1 MEELT
6 EISFRLAS
14 VKEKLQK
21 EFIGLDGVID
31 QFIHAVNPWCTM
43 AESQKRP
50 LVVNLWGMTGV
61 GKTSLVKRF
70 WELWDCEQS
79 IISFNMGS
87 KSNFRDSLDNLQYM
101 VNLNGQPSVFIFDE
115 FQHAKTLESGIKE
128 IENPLDRII
137 WQLMDNGKFV
147 FTKYWPDDGD
157 LKELSMGL
165 QICLERGVKV
175 IGGKVVEGWDT
186 YLNIMGNDESRYK
199 SSKEMEEKNFLSN
212 SDLHTIQEV
221 VKIEYPYKV
230 QLRDFIFQLDGPEIM
245 DFVKRAEKSACMSKE
260 MDFSKSLIFVIGNLD
275 EAYEMSNWVSA
286 DHDPDILFQESK
298 KITFS
303 TVKEAL
309 KERFRME
316 EIARLGNIHLIYPA
330 LSRNVYQDFI
340 NRELEDIKQR
350 FLDRYRC
357 NLSFSPSVKDMLF
370 EEGVVP
376 AQGFRPL
383 RSSMRYLIESS
394 LVDILQACYYDYDSK
409 LDVDMKGD
417 DLILLYEA
425 HELRRKKLHLPVR
438 EAKRKKLS
446 PQNMAITA
454 VHEAGHTL
462 VYSILW
468 GRLPQIVT
476 IASSDFNSGGFVEG
490 EFISDFENHDQLL
503 RDVAVKL
510 AGKKAEEIVFGKDNI
525 TGGCESDLRI
535 ATRRLLNAYRNG
547 TFSQNDV
554 AFESKNH
561 GSGNLLVES
570 SESEKWVMAN
580 LEKAGQLTE
589 KLLHENKKF
598 FKAII
603 EILLEKKY
611 LSASALADAL
621 YAKGIDV
628 VFSLHSYPSVMEFDR
643 ELEDFLKN
651 H

>member
-1 MEELT
+1 MVELT
-6 EISFRLAS
+6 EISFRLDS
-14 VKEKLQK
+14 IKDKLKK
-21 EFIGLDGVID
+21 EFIGLDRVID
-31 QFIHAVNPWCTM
+31 QFIHAINPWCTM

-70 WELWDCEQS
+70 WELWDSEQS

-87 KSNFRDSLDNLQYM
+87 KTNFRDSLDNLQFM
-101 VNLNGQPSVFIFDE
+101 INLNGQPAVFIFDE
-115 FQHAKTLESGIKE
+115 FQHAKTLESGSKE
-128 IENPLDRII
+128 IENPLDRVI

-212 SDLHTIQEV
+212 SDLSSIQEV
-221 VKIEYPYKV
+221 VKIDYPDKV
-230 QLRDFIFQLDGPEIM
+230 QLRDYIFQMDGPEIL
-245 DFVKRAEKSACMSKE
+245 DFVKKVEKSACMSKE

-286 DHDPDILFQESK
+286 DHDPDILFHESE

-309 KERFRME
+309 KGRFRME

-330 LSRNVYQDFI
+330 LSRKVYQDFI
-340 NRELEDIKQR
+340 EKELEDVRQR
-350 FLDRYRC
+350 FLDSYRC
-357 NLSFSPSVKDMLF
+357 SLSFSTSIKVMLF

-376 AQGFRPL
+376 TQGFRPL
-383 RSSMRYLIESS
+383 RSSIRYLIESS
-394 LVDILQACYYDYDSK
+394 LVDILQARFYDYDSK
-409 LDVDMKGD
+409 LEVDMKGD
-417 DLILLYEA
+417 YLILSYES

-462 VYSILW
+462 VYCILW
-468 GRLPQIVT
+468 GRLPKIVT
-476 IASSDFNSGGFVEG
+476 IASSDYNSGGFVEG
-490 EFISDFENHDQLL
+490 EFLSDFENLDQLL
-503 RDVAVKL
+503 RDIAVKL
-510 AGKKAEEIVFGKDNI
+510 AGKKAEEMVFGKENI
-525 TGGCESDLRI
+525 TGGCESDVKT
-535 ATRRLLNAYRNG
+535 ATIRLLNAYRNG
-547 TFSQNDV
+547 TFAQYDA
-554 AFESKNH
+554 AFESKNK
-561 GSGNLLVES
+561 GSGKLLEES
-570 SESEKWVMAN
+570 SESEKWVMDN
-580 LEKAGQLTE
+580 LEKAGQLAE
-589 KLLHENKKF
+589 ELLLLENKKN
-598 FKAII
+598 FKSII
-603 EILLEKKY
+603 EILLEQKY
-611 LSASALADAL
+611 LSAPALADAL
-621 YAKGIDV
+621 YAKDID
-628 VFSLHSYPSVMEFDR
+628 VFSLLNSYPSVMNFDR
-643 ELEDFLKN
+643 ELEHFLKI
-651 H
+651 